1 MDEKKPTF
9 GNKYRRIIKFLTVL
23 IGILLVIFL
32 LGKINVIPAFEVLL
46 TSLQALI
53 FGIFFACL
61 LNPLVKG
68 IENLFIKHFKQDTEK
83 KRKAARG
90 IAVALSLAIMICI
103 IVAVLFLIIPQL
115 GITLT
120 NIIPSFNQMIS
131 NFNDWAY
138 SISESEFWQTRV
150 YPMLENFTDN
160 IATWILGHFGVG
172 TEAYNSITGIANG
185 IMSAFNLLFNMIIGL
200 ILSVYIL
207 ISKEKL
213 AAQIRKLCYA
223 LFRRRAGGYVMEALV
238 EGAKIFSGFFG
249 AKILEA
255 IVMGV
260 LCFFGMILLNL
271 PYATL
276 ISVIVGVANI
286 IPFFGPYIGTILGAA
301 IIILVSPWQALLYV
315 VFMIVLVQVDAN
327 FLGPKILGHSTGL
340 SALWVVVSI
349 LLFTGC
355 FGFVGAF
362 IGVPVFAWIYFIV
375 KKLAEFSLNKQELPR
390 DTDSYELQKTMLNAS
405 NDEESLK

>member
-1 MDEKKPTF
+1 MDDNKTPF
-9 GNKYRRIIKFLTVL
+9 GVKYRRIIKFLTVL
-23 IGILLVIFL
+23 IGILLAIYL
-32 LGKINVIPAFEVLL
+32 LGKINILPAFEVLI

-68 IENLFIKHFKQDTEK
+68 IENLLKKHFPADTQK
-83 KRKAARG
+83 KRRAARG
-90 IAVALSLAIMICI
+90 IAVTLSIAIMIFI
-103 IVAVLFLIIPQL
+103 IVSVLFLIIPQL

-120 NIIPSFNQMIS
+120 NIIPSFKQMIS

-138 SISESEFWQTRV
+138 DISSSEFWQMRV

-185 IMSAFNLLFNMIIGL
+185 IMSAFSLLFNMIIGL

-213 AAQIRKLCYA
+213 AAQVRKLCYA
-223 LFRRRAGGYVMEALV
+223 LFRRKAGSYVMEALV

-260 LCFFGMILLNL
+260 LCFFGMLMFNL

-301 IIILVSPWQALLYV
+301 IIILVNPWQALLYV
-315 VFMIVLVQVDAN
+315 IFMVVLVQIDAN
-327 FLGPKILGHSTGL
+327 LLGPKILGHSTGL

-375 KKLAEFSLNKQELPR
+375 KKLAEFSLNKQELPK
-390 DTDSYELQKTMLNAS
+390 DTDSYELQNTLP
-405 NDEESLK
+405 DEARDEKK